1 MTALKKITQSKYFK
15 ITLGMVGCLIAGAVI
30 FAAGVYVGQHRA
42 KYSYQWGA
50 NYERNFMGG
59 GRMGEER
66 SSGGPGQGS
75 LGGPRGMV
83 RDFQGQGFRNGHG
96 LAGTI
101 VSITDNN
108 IIVKDPSGKENTVA
122 VSDKT
127 LIKNGQA
134 DLKIT
139 DLKNEERI
147 VIIGKP
153 GESGMVNA
161 DLIRVFNVK

>member
-15 ITLGMVGCLIAGAVI
+15 TTLGIVGCLIAGAVI
-30 FAAGVYVGQHRA
+30 FASGVYVGQHRA

-66 SSGGPGQGS
+66 NPGGFGQG
-75 LGGPRGMV
+75 GNDGPTGMM
-83 RDFQGQGFRNGHG
+83 RNFQGQGFRNGHG

-108 IIVKDPSGKENTVA
+108 IIVKDPSGKENTVT

-127 LIKNGQA
+127 LIKDGQT

-161 DLIRVFNVK
+161 DLIRVFEMK